1 MIIDI
6 HNHIVAGEELSRY
19 QASLINSRGFHGKRK
34 PPVTEESI
42 KSATWQGHKHTEVLD
57 QVGTDMA
64 FISPRPYTM
73 MHSEKP
79 EKIVHWYC
87 EAVND
92 AIALQVKVEPTRFR
106 GIAGLPQNAGV
117 GPENTFDEIDRC
129 INELGMVGIMINP
142 DPGEGDGLTP
152 GMGDEYWYPL
162 YEKMVSMDIPAL
174 VHSASCRNQRESFH
188 GHFITEES
196 IAILSLLNSN
206 VFSDFPGLKLIISH
220 GGGSVPYQVGR
231 WRSQLRGPGNTENFD
246 ERLQQLY
253 FDSALYN
260 TESLELLFKV
270 VTPDRC
276 LFGTERPGAGS
287 KPNPRTGRWY
297 DDVKPLIDEMD
308 WLSEEEKAGILGG
321 NAEKVF
327 TRFKANGKPAK
338 APPPRAKGRHVDVP
352 VNWRPTGGYGP
363 NPDMAT
369 IVAILRAADG
379 APVPIRD
386 ILPHMVT
393 GTRDTVHV
401 RWAVRTRLAKRG
413 YGIVVQGRGQDA
425 TLQLVTDPG
434 GDA

>member
-34 PPVTEESI
+34 SPVTEESI
-42 KSATWQGHKHTEVLD
+42 KSATWNGHKHTDVLD

-79 EKIVHWYC
+79 EKIVRWYC

-117 GPENTFDEIDRC
+117 GPENTFEEIDRC
-129 INELGMVGIMINP
+129 IDELGMVGIMINP

-162 YEKMVSMDIPAL
+162 YEKMVAMDVPGL
-174 VHSASCRNQRESFH
+174 VHAASCRNQRESFH

-231 WRSQLRGPGNTENFD
+231 WRSQLRGPNNTENFD
-246 ERLQQLY
+246 ERLRHLY
-253 FDSALYN
+253 FDSVLYS

-270 VTPDRC
+270 AKPDRC
-276 LFGTERPGAGS
+276 LFGSERPGAGS

-297 DDVKPLIDEMD
+297 DDVKSLIEEMD
-308 WLSEEEKAGILGG
+308 WLSEDEKTGILGG

-327 TRFKANGKPAK
+327 SRFTP
-338 APPPRAKGRHVDVP
+338 
-352 VNWRPTGGYGP
+352 
-363 NPDMAT
+363 
-369 IVAILRAADG
+369 
-379 APVPIRD
+379 
-386 ILPHMVT
+386 
-393 GTRDTVHV
+393 
-401 RWAVRTRLAKRG
+401 
-413 YGIVVQGRGQDA
+413 
-425 TLQLVTDPG
+425 
-434 GDA
+434 